1 MAEVAKLSDRC
12 EQQCSIRLQCL
23 RPEVPLFVDIVCAD
37 DADVILCSSDEVVFK
52 VHRKNLTAHSEIFGV
67 ADTIS
72 PGNSPVNEV
81 VTLDEPSAVL
91 DLLLQYMYTEYQPVL
106 REVDFKTLAGVAEA
120 AEKYQVSWAIRSLC
134 RTEMW

>member
-1 MAEVAKLSDRC
+1 L
-12 EQQCSIRLQCL
+12 
-23 RPEVPLFVDIVCAD
+23 DIVCAD
-37 DADVILCSSDEVVFK
+37 DADVTLRSSDEIVFK

-72 PGNSPVNEV
+72 LGNPPVDEV

-91 DLLLQYMYTEYQPVL
+91 DLLLQYMYTEFRPVL

-134 RTEMW
+134 RTKMW